1 MKFNKSRNTHTPFIE
16 WLCLCFSAIFCS
28 TNTKLKPH
36 SIHFYGLSS
45 PFPTIYNHI
54 TYIAQHF
61 LYHFH
66 LVTPSSLLSL
76 SFLPLLSPID
86 TRVTILMVFQNCFEK
101 LNNTTHTKL
110 TRQRHS
116 YFYYH
121 FIPFNVFPSF
131 ILLTWA
137 PSCSLVAGRYLYLYQ
152 VGCMVDHFQIQIVYN
167 NKIHAI
173 ETN

>member
-101 LNNTTHTKL
+101 LRIQHTPYL
-110 TRQRHS
+110 HDNV
-116 YFYYH
+116 
-121 FIPFNVFPSF
+121 IPISIIILFLSMFFLLSF
-131 ILLTWA
+131 
-137 PSCSLVAGRYLYLYQ
+137 
-152 VGCMVDHFQIQIVYN
+152 F
-167 NKIHAI
+167 
-173 ETN
+173 